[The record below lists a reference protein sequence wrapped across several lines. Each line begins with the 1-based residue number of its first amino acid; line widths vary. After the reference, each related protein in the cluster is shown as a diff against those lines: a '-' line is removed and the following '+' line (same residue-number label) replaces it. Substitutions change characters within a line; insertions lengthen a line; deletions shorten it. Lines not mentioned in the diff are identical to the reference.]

1 MLDPDDSAASGAP
14 TLNASSADESPREAG
29 ACAVVREPLAPKD
42 HAEAVAI
49 FRSQVI
55 GPLLTR
61 HLEDHGALAAT
72 LREVCAEPH
81 RPAWS
86 NVSYRYATSTI
97 ERWYYAYRKGGLVA
111 LRPQPRSDRGHARA
125 LTPAL
130 RQLVLDIR
138 QEHPS
143 ASAALILRTLVLDG
157 RIPTGTISESTI
169 RRLLEQEGLDRQSLR
184 QGSGS
189 RVRRRWEAEAPDAL
203 WHADV
208 CHGPALK
215 IGGRALPL
223 RIHALL
229 DDKSRFIPAIQACS
243 TEREIEML
251 MLMVKAIRQGGRVPD
266 TLYLDNGATYIG
278 DALETACARLGITL
292 RHARPHDPQA
302 RGKMERFWRTLRMG
316 CLNHLGEVTSL
327 HDVQVR
333 LLAFVD
339 RHYHVTPH
347 ASLFG
352 KTPAQV
358 YEQAA
363 PTEPTHLSEDQLRDA
378 LTVRG
383 NRRIRRDGT
392 LDVGGICFETR
403 AGFLAGRVATVA
415 RSLLDPTS
423 TPWLEH
429 EGQRFPLQH
438 VDPVANAR
446 PAARPPRPSK
456 AGLDLSFDPPGA
468 LLDALVGRKRG
479 GAR

>member
-1 MLDPDDSAASGAP
+1 MHDPDAGAATGAPIPEPSSAA
-14 TLNASSADESPREAG
+14 ESPRAG
-29 ACAVVREPLAPKD
+29 AGCAVVREPLAPKD

-61 HLEDHGALAAT
+61 HLEDHGELAAT

-81 RPAWS
+81 RPPWS
-86 NVSYRYATSTI
+86 DVSYRYAASTV
-97 ERWYYAYRKGGLVA
+97 ERWYYAYRKGGLEA
-111 LRPQPRSDRGHARA
+111 LRPRPRSDRGHARA

-138 QEHPS
+138 QEHPR

-157 RIPTGTISESTI
+157 RIPAGTLTASTV

-189 RVRRRWEAEAPDAL
+189 RVRRRWEAAAPDDL

-215 IGGRALPL
+215 IGGRSVPQ

-229 DDKSRFIPAIQACS
+229 DDKSRYLPAIQACS

-251 MLMVKAIRQGGRVPD
+251 MLMVKALRQGGRVPD
-266 TLYLDNGATYIG
+266 TLYLDNGATYVG

-292 RHARPHDPQA
+292 RHARPYDPQA

-316 CLNHLGEVTSL
+316 CLDHLGEVASL

-333 LLAFVD
+333 LLAFID
-339 RHYHVTPH
+339 RHYHVAPH

-358 YEQAA
+358 YVQGA
-363 PTEPTHLSEDQLRDA
+363 PVEPSRLSEEQLRDA

-392 LDVGGICFETR
+392 LDVGGVCFETR

-423 TPWLEH
+423 APWLEH

-438 VDPVANAR
+438 VDPVANGRAVDRPAR
-446 PAARPPRPSK
+446 PTKS
-456 AGLDLSFDPPGA
+456 GLDLAFDPPGA
-468 LLDALVGRKRG
+468 LLDALVGRKPA

>member
-1 MLDPDDSAASGAP
+1 MLDPDDGAP
-14 TLNASSADESPREAG
+14 TGAPIPDAPAADAPPPEAG
-29 ACAVVREPLAPKD
+29 AGAVVRESLAPKD

-61 HLEDHGALAAT
+61 HLEDHGELAAT

-81 RPAWS
+81 RPPWS
-86 NVSYRYATSTI
+86 NVSYRYATSTV
-97 ERWYYAYRKGGLVA
+97 ERWYYAYRKGGLGA
-111 LRPQPRSDRGHARA
+111 LRPRPRSDRGHARA

-138 QEHPS
+138 QEHPR
-143 ASAALILRTLVLDG
+143 ASAALILRTLVFDG
-157 RIPTGTISESTI
+157 RIPAGTLTESTV

-184 QGSGS
+184 QSGGG
-189 RVRRRWEAEAPDAL
+189 RVRRRWEAEAPDDL

-215 IGGRALPL
+215 VGGRAVPL

-229 DDKSRFIPAIQACS
+229 DDKSRYLPAIQACS

-266 TLYLDNGATYIG
+266 TLYLDNGATYVG
-278 DALETACARLGITL
+278 VALETACARLGITL
-292 RHARPHDPQA
+292 RHARPYDPEA

-316 CLNHLGEVTSL
+316 CLDHLGEVTSL

-339 RHYHVTPH
+339 RHYHASPH

-363 PTEPTHLSEDQLRDA
+363 PAEPTHLTEEQLRDA

-392 LDVGGICFETR
+392 LDVGGACFETR
-403 AGFLAGRVATVA
+403 AGFLAGRVVAVA

-423 TPWLEH
+423 APWLEH

-438 VDPVANAR
+438 VDPVANGRSDDR
-446 PAARPPRPSK
+446 PHRTAK
-456 AGLDLSFDPPGA
+456 TGLDLAFDPPGA